1 MAEKL
6 QKIKS
11 TSRSS
16 IISWLQGNLVSVG
29 VVVTVLMLFI
39 PLPKFLIDIA
49 MVVNLAIGLVI
60 LLTVIYTRR
69 AADFSSFPQV
79 TLFVTLFGLAI
90 NVSSTRLIL
99 FNPSANKNQLLMGQ
113 SEMVQAFANI
123 VAGSN
128 LLVGFIIFIIL
139 IVVQVV
145 VVTKGA
151 GRVSEVSARFTLDSM
166 NSKMFDIQNDLNAGA
181 ITEEE
186 AALRKAQIRREVD
199 FYSTMDGASKF
210 VSGNVKVGIFIT
222 AVNLIGGF
230 ITSQIV
236 DMPLSDALDTYAK
249 LTIGDGLLSQLPS
262 LMLSFATGILVTGSS
277 NDEFIGDQLKKNF
290 SIDGTIYIIVG
301 AALALLG
308 LAFHNG
314 SSFVLIPIAAIFVYL
329 GIRMQSMQKKEAEQ
343 QAIAEK
349 SAKTQKNGSGQDEVS
364 PIVTLDTLSL
374 DLGYALVPLVDRE
387 KGAELLERV
396 TRIRREEALDL
407 GLVVPP
413 IRIRDS
419 MSIDPDEYSFK
430 IRGIEV
436 GKSKLKLGYYMCLD
450 TGNVD
455 PKRRVIGEKTKD
467 PAFGMDAVWVSEEKK
482 NEADRAGYA
491 VIDPPTIIATHL
503 TEIIRRNASQIL
515 SRQEVS
521 KILEKTKEQNPVV
534 VEEVLSGEHKFT
546 YGEIER
552 VLKNLLDEQVSIRNI
567 VVILE
572 TLANFAPITKDPWL
586 LTEEVRKALGSQI
599 CLQYADE
606 NKVLHVMRLSQNL
619 AQQLLDHQ
627 VSQPGQKPFVAFDP
641 VDGRKYIETMSS
653 SFAAVSERNFLPI
666 ILCPDQVRMLVK
678 SSTEREIPGL
688 IAISVSEIMAAGP
701 QIKVETIGDVD
712 VQ

>member
-467 PAFGMDAVWVSEEKK
+467 PAFGMDAVWVSEGKK

-534 VEEVLSGEHKFT
+534 IEEVLSGEHKFT